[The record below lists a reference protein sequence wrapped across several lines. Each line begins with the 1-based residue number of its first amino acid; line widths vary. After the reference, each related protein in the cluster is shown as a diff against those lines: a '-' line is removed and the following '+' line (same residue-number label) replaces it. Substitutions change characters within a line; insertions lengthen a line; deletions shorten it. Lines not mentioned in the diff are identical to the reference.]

1 MPQPPDAGLDLRQP
15 RTGGS
20 AVGCGDGRLKVFT
33 GRAHPELSAEVCARI
48 GIPLGEMLIESFQD
62 GETRVVINENVRG
75 VDAFIIQPTV
85 RPNET
90 LVELLIAIDALRR
103 ASARRVTAVIPYY
116 GYGRQDRKT
125 RGREP
130 ITAKLIANLI
140 TTAGADRVLTVD
152 LHAGQIQGFFDI
164 PLDHLTGVPLL
175 AACLAAKRLPDLVVV
190 CPDAGEGGIPRARRL
205 AALLDAPLA
214 IVDKRRP
221 KPNVSEVVHVIGDV
235 EGRTA
240 VLMDDIIDTGGTI
253 VNASIALRAMG
264 ARAVYA
270 ACVHPVLSGPAVG
283 RLVEAPIEE
292 IVACNAIPVA
302 PEAIARLGDRLCV
315 LSIAGLLADAVVR
328 VHEDRSIT
336 ELMAGRR
343 EEA

>member
-1 MPQPPDAGLDLRQP
+1 MPYQ
-15 RTGGS
+15 
-20 AVGCGDGRLKVFT
+20 DGRLKVFS
-33 GRAHPELSAEVCARI
+33 GRAHPALAREVADHI
-48 GIPLGEMLIESFQD
+48 GIPLGQLLIENFQD

-75 VDAFIIQPTV
+75 VDAFIVQPTI

-90 LVELLIAIDALRR
+90 LLELLIVIDALRR
-103 ASARRVTAVIPYY
+103 ASARRITAVIPYY

-140 TTAGADRVLTVD
+140 VTAGADRVLTVD

-175 AACLAAKRLPDLVVV
+175 ARYFAQKRLPDVVVV

-205 AALLDAPLA
+205 AELLDVPLA

-221 KPNVSEVVHVIGDV
+221 APNVSEVMHIIGNVRD
-235 EGRTA
+235 RTA
-240 VLMDDIIDTGGTI
+240 ILMDDIIDTAGTI
-253 VNASIALRAMG
+253 AQAAVALRAQG
-264 ARAVYA
+264 AREVYA
-270 ACVHPVLSGPAVG
+270 ACVHPVLSGPAIQ
-283 RLVEAPIEE
+283 RLREAP
-292 IVACNAIPVA
+292 VAEVVVTNTIPLPPQAAEV
-302 PEAIARLGDRLCV
+302 LGDRLTV
-315 LSIAGLLADAVVR
+315 LSIAGLLGDAIVR

-336 ELMAGRR
+336 ELMAERAAGVAVPDR
-343 EEA
+343 